1 MGNGNLPTQP
11 SLLTDL
17 SKEKQLVMVFKEV
30 RQLVAI
36 ERNVL
41 KLKKKKELKI
51 LMVAVRVER
60 RPQCREIGGTED
72 SRKTGSQLQS

>member
-1 MGNGNLPTQP
+1 
-11 SLLTDL
+11 
-17 SKEKQLVMVFKEV
+17 MVFKEV

-41 KLKKKKELKI
+41 KLKKKKEKKNELKI

-60 RPQCREIGGTED
+60 RP
-72 SRKTGSQLQS
+72 

>member
-17 SKEKQLVMVFKEV
+17 SKEKQIVMVFKEV

-41 KLKKKKELKI
+41 KLKKKKKR
-51 LMVAVRVER
+51 A
-60 RPQCREIGGTED
+60 G
-72 SRKTGSQLQS
+72 

>member
-41 KLKKKKELKI
+41 KLKKKKLKI